1 MDGGRRSLISLCGM
15 ERQEILG
22 LLDRASSLL
31 PVVRGEE
38 PPLELD
44 SHAIV
49 GLLFFENSTRT
60 RCSFEVATRRLG
72 LYPMAL
78 SSAGSSISKGETLAD
93 TARTIKSMGVEVIVA
108 RCSESGGA
116 AKILEATGGPVINAG
131 DGRHEHPTQGLLDA
145 LALQERLGS
154 LEGKSILIV
163 GDIANSRVAR
173 SNIHGLS
180 ALGAQI
186 VLVGPPAL
194 VPEAMAE
201 LAPGAITI
209 HHDLDDALPQADAV
223 MTLRV
228 QLERGGGEAIGSD
241 YRKAYGLT
249 EDRAARLGA
258 DVPVLHP
265 GPSNRGVE
273 IDDAV
278 HDDPQRSLISTQ
290 VTCGVAVRMAVLE
303 WVLQQ
308 G

>member
-1 MDGGRRSLISLCGM
+1 METPGDPGPTRSGIVVASSGSGRR
-15 ERQEILG
+15 
-22 LLDRASSLL
+22 A
-31 PVVRGEE
+31 
-38 PPLELD
+38 
-44 SHAIV
+44 A
-49 GLLFFENSTRT
+49 TRT
-60 RCSFEVATRRLG
+60 RQPCDCGPSVLREFDADQVQLRGGDAPSGALPDGPSVRL
-72 LYPMAL
+72 ARV
-78 SSAGSSISKGETLAD
+78 SARVKTLAD